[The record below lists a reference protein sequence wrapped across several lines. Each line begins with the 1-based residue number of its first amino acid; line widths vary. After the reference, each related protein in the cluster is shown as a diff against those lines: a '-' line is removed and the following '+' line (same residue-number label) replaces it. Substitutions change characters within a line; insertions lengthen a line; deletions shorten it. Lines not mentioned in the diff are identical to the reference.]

1 VRQFPRLCNGD
12 ICFVFLSSL
21 IKTIHTMRSAKTTE
35 DLLSFPLPDLD
46 LIKVEAGSFMMGD
59 DESSFDRDKPAHPVH
74 IKNPFYLGKF
84 QVTQSLYEAVKKKN
98 PSRFQGVRRPVETV
112 SWGDAKLFITA
123 LEEMAV
129 VKDFKKEHKL
139 LGYKFRLPTES
150 EWEYAARGG
159 LNSQG
164 YEYCGS
170 DVLKQV
176 GWYRDNSGGE
186 TKPVGLLLPNELGL
200 YDMSGN
206 VFEWCEDDY
215 HDNYEE
221 APDDGSA
228 WIDGITAV
236 DRATNRVIRGGDDWN
251 SAVYCRPA
259 DRSFNRP
266 VNRYDYFGFRLV
278 FSL

>member
-1 VRQFPRLCNGD
+1 MSITQKETQESIV
-12 ICFVFLSSL
+12 
-21 IKTIHTMRSAKTTE
+21 
-35 DLLSFPLPDLD
+35 FPLPELE
-46 LIKVEAGSFMMGD
+46 LVKVEGHREGDTFKMGSTKHD
-59 DESSFDRDKPAHPVH
+59 DEQPIHDVH
-74 IKNPFYLGKF
+74 IGYSFYIGKF
-84 QVTQSLYEAVKKKN
+84 QVTQGLYNAVMEDN
-98 PSRFQGVRRPVETV
+98 PSHFQGASRPVEEV
-112 SWGDAKLFITA
+112 SWDDAKLFIVA
-123 LEEMAV
+123 LEEMEA

-150 EWEYAARGG
+150 EWEYAAKGG

-206 VFEWCEDDY
+206 VFEWCEDDW
-215 HDNYEE
+215 HDDYKK

-228 WIDGITAV
+228 WVDGTTAA
-236 DRATNRVIRGGDDWN
+236 DKATYRVIRGGYYFIN
-251 SAVYCRPA
+251 AGLCRPA
-259 DRSFNRP
+259 FRIHYSPDY
-266 VNRYDYFGFRLV
+266 RYYDIGFRLV
-278 FSL
+278 FSLQS

>member
-1 VRQFPRLCNGD
+1 MAIYVLF
-12 ICFVFLSSL
+12 FLSL
-21 IKTIHTMRSAKTTE
+21 FIKTIHTMRSANTTKTTE
-35 DLLSFPLPDLD
+35 ELLSFPLPDLE
-46 LIKVEAGSFMMGD
+46 LIKVEAGSFIMGD
-59 DESSFDRDKPAHPVH
+59 DESSSGREKPAHPVQ
-74 IKNPFYLGKF
+74 IKNLFYLGKF
-84 QVTQSLYEAVKKKN
+84 QVTQGLYEAVMKKN
-98 PSRFQGVRRPVETV
+98 PSYFQGASRPVEKV
-112 SWGDAKLFITA
+112 SWDDAKLFIAA
-123 LEEMAV
+123 LEEMEA

-170 DVLKQV
+170 DDLKQV
-176 GWYRDNSGGE
+176 GWYNDNSGVE

-215 HDNYEE
+215 HGNYKE

-228 WIDGITAV
+228 WVDGTTAA
-236 DRATNRVIRGGDDWN
+236 DRATYRVLRGGSYFF
-251 SAVYCRPA
+251 SAGFCRPA
-259 DRSFNRP
+259 RRGHHSP
-266 VNRYDYFGFRLV
+266 GGRYDFIGFRLV
-278 FSL
+278 FSLQS